1 MLTWRAF
8 IDSNQILPKI
18 ETVFEIEHIY
28 AKNREKNDRNL
39 KNVKNLESL
48 GNKSLLEDRINIRA
62 SDYRFSDKIKYYK
75 GFTNNKGKFREGTQI
90 HELIKLSE
98 TNNDFTEND
107 IEKRN
112 N

>member
-1 MLTWRAF
+1 
-8 IDSNQILPKI
+8 
-18 ETVFEIEHIY
+18 
-28 AKNREKNDRNL
+28 
-39 KNVKNLESL
+39 VKNLESL

-62 SDYRFSDKIKYYK
+62 SDYRFSDKIKYYN

-112 N
+112 KEIIENFINFLNENKLFKNYPDPPTGGKV